1 MPLLSRIGPDYV
13 LVSSEVDTENT
24 KTSKRQKH
32 LLKNYWQGFFGG
44 CSLKYTPVLKELHG
58 RFSVSAP
65 EIFTYLESFWKA
77 QIIWSYHIL
86 KRGTHNLYTIG
97 V

>member
-58 RFSVSAP
+58 RFFQLV
-65 EIFTYLESFWKA
+65 L
-77 QIIWSYHIL
+77 L
-86 KRGTHNLYTIG
+86 KYSHT
-97 V
+97 